1 MTSEAR
7 DAALLGGQPLKLFRF
22 TRANLSWF
30 YTNADRAITYNGD
43 TYLPTAISHD
53 KIKDG
58 GDSQQRTIKI
68 SLPKDLEVAANW
80 RPYPPADP
88 IMVTIWTQHVGEVDY
103 LVDWI
108 GRLTSPQF
116 DDTKLILSSE
126 PSQTR
131 NKRGGRSRIWQRPC
145 DLVLFSQGNGLCN
158 VDRAAHALPATLTAV
173 DGLSLTAAEFANV
186 PNGRLAGGWIE
197 WPRSDGLIER
207 RSINSHS
214 GTTIVVT
221 YGAADLAPNLAVTAY
236 PGCSGS
242 WADCA
247 YFNNTPNFGG
257 ELWIPGRDYYDGN
270 PI

>member
-30 YTNADRAITYNGD
+30 YTNADRPITYAGQ
-43 TYLPTAISHD
+43 TYLPAAISHD

-68 SLPKDLEVAANW
+68 SLPKDLEVASNW
-80 RPYPPADP
+80 RPFPPADP
-88 IMVTIWTQHVGEVDY
+88 IMVTIWTQHLGEADY

-116 DDTKLILSSE
+116 DDTKLTLSSE

-131 NKRGGRSRIWQRPC
+131 NKRGGNSRIWQRPC
-145 DLVLFSQGNGLCN
+145 DLVLFRCG
-158 VDRAAHALPATLTAV
+158 VARADHALPATLTAAV
-173 DGLSLTAAEFANV
+173 GLTLTAEEFATLPSGRLGGGYIEWARADGLV
-186 PNGRLAGGWIE
+186 
-197 WPRSDGLIER
+197 ER
-207 RSINSHS
+207 RSINNHT
-214 GTTIVVT
+214 GNVVTVT
-221 YGAADLAPNLAVTAY
+221 YGAADLAAGLAVTAY

-242 WADCA
+242 WGDCA
-247 YFNNTPNFGG
+247 YFNNTDNYGG